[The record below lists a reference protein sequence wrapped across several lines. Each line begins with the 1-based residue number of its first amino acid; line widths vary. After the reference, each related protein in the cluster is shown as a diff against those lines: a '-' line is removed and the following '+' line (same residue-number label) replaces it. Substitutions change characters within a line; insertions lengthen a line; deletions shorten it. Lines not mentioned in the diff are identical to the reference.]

1 MIPSNLAQL
10 AVVAFFVEAL
20 IQTLKPVYD
29 KTKGFNID
37 PILSLVAGISLCLLT
52 KTDIFKTVGFPI
64 QEPFAFIG
72 NILTGV
78 LASRGSNV
86 AHDVFKFVQGTSLPK
101 DNGPVG

>member
-20 IQTLKPVYD
+20 IQTLKPIYD
-29 KTKGFNID
+29 KTKGFNINS
-37 PILSLVAGISLCLLT
+37 ILSLVAGISLCLLT
-52 KTDIFKTVGFPI
+52 NTDIFKTVGFPI

-72 NILTGV
+72 CILTGV

-86 AHDVFKFVQGTSLPK
+86 AHDVFKFIQGTSLPK

>member
-29 KTKGFNID
+29 KSKGFNID
-37 PILSLVAGISLCLLT
+37 PTLSLVAGISLCLLT
-52 KTDIFKTVGFPI
+52 NTDIFNTVGFPI
-64 QEPFAFIG
+64 PVPFVG

-86 AHDVFKFVQGTSLPK
+86 AHDVFKFVQGTSLSK